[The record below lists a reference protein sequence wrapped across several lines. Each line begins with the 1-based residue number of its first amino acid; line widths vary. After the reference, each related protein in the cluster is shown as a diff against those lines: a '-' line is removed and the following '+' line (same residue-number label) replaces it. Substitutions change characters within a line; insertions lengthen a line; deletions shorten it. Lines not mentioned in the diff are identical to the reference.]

1 MRKKEDFVGF
11 YNSRTHKLLG
21 AISVR
26 GLTASELKPTGELLA
41 YHNHIKPA
49 SIRMKIVRR

>member
-1 MRKKEDFVGF
+1 MAKKEDFIGF

-26 GLTASELKPTGELLA
+26 GLSAGELRPTGELLA
-41 YHNHIKPA
+41 YNNHIKPS
-49 SIRMKIVRR
+49 SIRMKVVRR